1 MFATNRSTSLKSN
14 NVEIHTTE
22 HILAAI
28 IGLEIDNIEIH
39 IDNIEIPIFD
49 GSSQIFTD
57 NISKVG
63 IKNQKAEKKF
73 FEISKKISF
82 VDEESGTKMI
92 AVPENEYVID
102 VTIDYDSKI
111 LGIQNANIK
120 KLMNLKKKFHRQEL
134 FVFFMS

>member
-1 MFATNRSTSLKSN
+1 MKNKPIIHADIDNVFATNRSTSLKSN
-14 NVEIHTTE
+14 NVEVHTTE

-63 IKNQKAEKKF
+63 IKNQKAEKNF
-73 FEISKKISF
+73 
-82 VDEESGTKMI
+82 
-92 AVPENEYVID
+92 
-102 VTIDYDSKI
+102 
-111 LGIQNANIK
+111 
-120 KLMNLKKKFHRQEL
+120 
-134 FVFFMS
+134 